1 MHQVGVQRLKSNGL
15 MGPRFDPDDNLVRSG
30 SRNLSLLE
38 GYTELAFRSERIS
51 NEVTFMRA
59 SRALS
64 ASYLK
69 FGDSA
74 RRRRELE
81 RQLSS

>member
-1 MHQVGVQRLKSNGL
+1 
-15 MGPRFDPDDNLVRSG
+15 
-30 SRNLSLLE
+30 
-38 GYTELAFRSERIS
+38 
-51 NEVTFMRA
+51 MRA